1 MALCEIS
8 TSEGAKLP
16 RECID
21 WQAKKGEVG
30 GCVES
35 LSRSPQYWSSYS
47 GNLREIVALCS
58 SFRRWA
64 DVGELSQHNGGL
76 AKLVAKLSSLSDQL
90 SAKQQQQSTDLQSAQ
105 QALHRS
111 ADDLSALR
119 DQLQL
124 ALAQLVGAH
133 VQSMKVAEDGLRAGL
148 ALVVNDHDLTS
159 TVGET
164 DAVART
170 VVRVMTEVQAAAQL
184 AIASFATSLSSV
196 EEQQAHL
203 SGRLDLNLAQALEL
217 AAVLSNLTDQVR
229 QRQHH
234 EREGHSLS
242 WEALEDVLWWIK
254 LFFGFLQEGL
264 GLKGLLISLL
274 VVGFSL
280 LYPSFAYVAGVLTMV
295 LSLYRF
301 LAFVRSLHR
310 PFHHLL
316 FPSKKRTPAT
326 MCISLRPLADSA
338 DRLTYPS
345 SSSPL
350 APSSR
355 TPSSPFAPPRSFR
368 FTQPRTTAAVSPS
381 SRTSQAV
388 SAIATASRL
397 ARSAAVASGT
407 SSGSAPLLYSG
418 KSLIIGL

>member
-1 MALCEIS
+1 MPTDPSLSLPTHPSCFFRALSSLPSSSPCETLAHSDSHRTEIAVAMALCEIS

-16 RECID
+16 RECRD

-30 GCVES
+30 GCVDS
-35 LSRSPQYWSSYS
+35 LRQ
-47 GNLREIVALCS
+47 
-58 SFRRWA
+58 
-64 DVGELSQHNGGL
+64 
-76 AKLVAKLSSLSDQL
+76 
-90 SAKQQQQSTDLQSAQ
+90 
-105 QALHRS
+105 
-111 ADDLSALR
+111 
-119 DQLQL
+119 
-124 ALAQLVGAH
+124 
-133 VQSMKVAEDGLRAGL
+133 
-148 ALVVNDHDLTS
+148 HDLTS

-203 SGRLDLNLAQALEL
+203 SGRLDLNLAQASEL

-229 QRQHH
+229 QRQHY
-234 EREGHSLS
+234 EREGHSFS

-316 FPSKKRTPAT
+316 FPSKQRKPTT
-326 MCISLRPLADSA
+326 
-338 DRLTYPS
+338 
-345 SSSPL
+345 SSPL

-355 TPSSPFAPPRSFR
+355 TPTSPFAPPRSFR
-368 FTQPRTTAAVSPS
+368 FNQPRTTAAVSPS
-381 SRTSQAV
+381 SRTCQAG

-407 SSGSAPLLYSG
+407 SNGSAPQLYSG